1 MDSEGHLYR
10 ISDPEAQKKFMDNLR
25 LVTPERARE
34 LKLTEV
40 NRPLTPYERTTA
52 KIGRN
57 SPCGC
62 GSGIKFKKCCYGK
75 TA

>member
-1 MDSEGHLYR
+1 MDDKGNIYLDP
-10 ISDPEAQKKFMDNLR
+10 SDA
-25 LVTPERARE
+25 LVKE
-34 LKLTEV
+34 LKLKWVT
-40 NRPLTPYERTTA
+40 RPLTEREVQTR

-75 TA
+75 ESK